1 MFISYLKAAA
11 KAAIIRDRK
20 IRITMISYNEAREL
34 IDKEFENL
42 DLPIE
47 ETELE
52 NSLNRTLA
60 ENVYADVNLPPFN
73 NSAVDGIAVKFNGSI
88 KEWNIAGEI
97 SAGNY
102 SDIKIDETSA
112 VIIMTGAKVPD
123 FCDTVIPLEDY
134 IVKENKIFLN
144 KDARFK
150 SGMNIRKQAS
160 DVKEGEFV
168 LQKGLHLNPR
178 NIAAAASC
186 GKSKLKVYS
195 KLKFAV
201 LATGDE
207 LIDVNEKPS
216 GDKIR
221 ISNTFGLCSAIEEL
235 WQTSENL
242 GFIVDDRETLTEKI
256 KNILNSEIDILI
268 TTGGVSVGKFDYL
281 KDVFAELGVKEIF
294 WRAYIKPGKPA
305 YFGKYE
311 KKGKSILVF
320 GLPGNPVSCMVNFDV
335 YIRPNIITKYHL
347 PKTEIISAILE
358 NDIRKNDK
366 KRHFIRGNIRKDN
379 SGGYLVTSKIS
390 QSSGN
395 LVGFSSSNCLIIIEE
410 EKLSPKKGEVVK
422 CIMI

>member
-1 MFISYLKAAA
+1 
-11 KAAIIRDRK
+11 
-20 IRITMISYNEAREL
+20 MISYSEAREL
-34 IDKEFENL
+34 IDKEFENFPL
-42 DLPIE
+42 SIE

-73 NSAVDGIAVKFNGSI
+73 NSAVDGIAVKFNDAT

-97 SAGNY
+97 SAGNF
-102 SDIKIDETSA
+102 SDIKIGESSA
-112 VIIMTGAKVPD
+112 VMIMTGAKVPE

-134 IVKENKIFLN
+134 VVNENKVLLN
-144 KDARFK
+144 TDAKFK
-150 SGMNIRKQAS
+150 IGMNIRKQAS
-160 DVKEGEFV
+160 DVKEGEVV
-168 LQKGLHLNPR
+168 LQKGLQLNPR

-207 LIDVNEKPS
+207 LIDVSEKPS

-221 ISNTFGLCSAIEEL
+221 ISNTFGLCSAIEDL
-235 WQTSENL
+235 WQTSENH
-242 GFIVDDRETLTEKI
+242 GFIVDDRKTLTEKI
-256 KNILNSEIDILI
+256 KNILSSENDILI

-281 KDVFAELGVKEIF
+281 KDVCAELGVKEIF
-294 WRAYIKPGKPA
+294 WRAFIKPGKPA

-311 KKGKSILVF
+311 KNDKSILIF

-335 YIRPNIITKYHL
+335 YIRPNIISKYYL
-347 PKTEIISAILE
+347 SEIEFIPAKLE

-366 KRHFIRGNIRKDN
+366 KRQFIRGNIRKDIN
-379 SGGYLVTSKIS
+379 GMYAVTSNIS

-422 CIMI
+422 CMMI